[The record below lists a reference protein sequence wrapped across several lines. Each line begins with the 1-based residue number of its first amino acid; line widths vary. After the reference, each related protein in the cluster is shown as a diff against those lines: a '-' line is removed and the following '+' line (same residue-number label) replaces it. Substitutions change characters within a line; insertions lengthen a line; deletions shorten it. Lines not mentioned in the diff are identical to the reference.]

1 MAWRWIKY
9 EKEQAQRSPNGSV
22 TVKAAPFGIGVEA
35 TLSGER
41 LMWPKRLWCKIAKS
55 VRRR

>member
-22 TVKAAPFGIGVEA
+22 TIKAAPFGIGVEA
-35 TLSGER
+35 MLSGER
-41 LMWPKRLWCKIAKS
+41 LTWLKQLWRKIAKS
-55 VRRR
+55 ARRR